1 MRVVVVHNRY
11 RSAQPS
17 GENRVVERDIAE
29 LEADGIEVFPYLRDS
44 DEIDGFSILKTAA
57 VAIRPLASPADS
69 IALRRLIRDVQPQ
82 IVHLHNPYPLIS
94 PWIVRTAKAMRVPVV
109 QTVHNYRHVCA
120 SGLFYR
126 DGAECTE
133 CVGRAFPLPAIE
145 HGCYRD
151 SRLQTIP
158 MAASLWAHR
167 GTWQKVDR
175 FLPVGEHVA
184 AHLRAFGIR
193 DDRIVVR
200 PNVVTDPGVPAPLGE
215 GALFVGRLTEEKGI
229 RLLLEAWTLS
239 GLGGE
244 HMLTIAGDGELRPLV
259 ERAALHDP
267 SLRYLGLVPADDV
280 QALYARSA
288 LVVLP
293 SLWPEPDPLSAI
305 GALAA
310 GRPVLACNVGALST
324 CITDSCG
331 WLAEPSARSFSD
343 ELVSSLRSRDEL
355 GRRGIGAREE
365 FVARRLGARVSARAV
380 YEAVLSDAIAE
391 MSAQR

>member
-1 MRVVVVHNRY
+1 
-11 RSAQPS
+11 
-17 GENRVVERDIAE
+17 
-29 LEADGIEVFPYLRDS
+29 
-44 DEIDGFSILKTAA
+44 
-57 VAIRPLASPADS
+57 
-69 IALRRLIRDVQPQ
+69 
-82 IVHLHNPYPLIS
+82 
-94 PWIVRTAKAMRVPVV
+94 
-109 QTVHNYRHVCA
+109 
-120 SGLFYR
+120 
-126 DGAECTE
+126 
-133 CVGRAFPLPAIE
+133 
-145 HGCYRD
+145 
-151 SRLQTIP
+151 
-158 MAASLWAHR
+158 
-167 GTWQKVDR
+167 
-175 FLPVGEHVA
+175 
-184 AHLRAFGIR
+184 
-193 DDRIVVR
+193 
-200 PNVVTDPGVPAPLGE
+200 
-215 GALFVGRLTEEKGI
+215 
-229 RLLLEAWTLS
+229 
-239 GLGGE
+239 
-244 HMLTIAGDGELRPLV
+244 MLTIAGDGELRPLV